1 MARKPPP
8 TYANMTLAPTV
19 APVAILSFPSQ
30 SAGLENAS
38 RQQQEGR
45 RTLKEAS
52 AHLMLYVHPDAA
64 KALKRYAVDQN
75 AKVHDLLLEAVE
87 DWFKRHGLREAVRA
101 DTGRVPRTRSEGPLP
116 DTGI

>member
-8 TYANMTLAPTV
+8 SYPNMSLAPAEPSPV
-19 APVAILSFPSQ
+19 PPQAEAAPATT
-30 SAGLENAS
+30 SAAPRRRG
-38 RQQQEGR
+38 EGG

-52 AHLMLYVHPDAA
+52 AHLMLYLHPDAA

-87 DWFKRHGLREAVRA
+87 DWFRRHGLREPVRA
-101 DTGRVPRTRSEGPLP
+101 ETSRARPTDAEG
-116 DTGI
+116 T

>member
-1 MARKPPP
+1 MARKPAPP
-8 TYANMTLAPTV
+8 SYANMTLAPV
-19 APVAILSFPSQ
+19 AAELPPAPHAVSPLPALRHR
-30 SAGLENAS
+30 G
-38 RQQQEGR
+38 EGG

-87 DWFKRHGLREAVRA
+87 DWFRRHGLREPVKA
-101 DTGRVPRTRSEGPLP
+101 DTGRARPSDDG
-116 DTGI
+116 GA

>member
-8 TYANMTLAPTV
+8 SYANMTLAPAA
-19 APVAILSFPSQ
+19 APTEVPPS
-30 SAGLENAS
+30 AEAHPAAALLRRG
-38 RQQQEGR
+38 EGG

-87 DWFKRHGLREAVRA
+87 DWFRRHGLREPVRA
-101 DTGRVPRTRSEGPLP
+101 ETGRARSAGEGA
-116 DTGI
+116 